1 MAKKFAVFLV
11 ALLLANF
18 FNPAFSSQETIRS
31 RAESHFSALGWT
43 DDPSLPAPVER
54 KAIAIPGGDETFPAM
69 TPTGDA
75 GIVAVYPE
83 LEGLGKLDYSE
94 LDANLLSVLTR
105 MSDCFK
111 NREIVSSVC
120 DPGRSFLA
128 PVNTFRLKKLPSV
141 QSVRFAQPVMEHTA
155 ASESPGSAGVSDTAA
170 TAATATAAPGAAAET
185 SSTTSATIT
194 PPIPSIAT
202 CRFRLMCTDGSDG
215 KSVPLFVTVRASRQG
230 TSWFISDITFDG
242 KTYAKLAVQN

>member
-18 FNPAFSSQETIRS
+18 FNPVFSFQETIRS
-31 RAESHFSALGWT
+31 RAESHFSSLGWT
-43 DDPSLPAPVER
+43 DDPSLAAPVER

-75 GIVAVYPE
+75 GIVSVYPE

-94 LDANLLSVLTR
+94 LDPNLLSVLTR
-105 MSDCFK
+105 MSDSFK

-141 QSVRFAQPVMEHTA
+141 QSVRFARPVMERTATAESSESTA
-155 ASESPGSAGVSDTAA
+155 AADAATTAA
-170 TAATATAAPGAAAET
+170 TAET
-185 SSTTSATIT
+185 ESTTSAPAT
-194 PPIPSIAT
+194 PTVPSSAT
-202 CRFRLMCTDGSDG
+202 CRFRLMCADGSGG
-215 KSVPLFVTVRASRQG
+215 KPMPLFVSVRVSRQG
-230 TSWFISDITFDG
+230 SSWFISDITFDG
-242 KTYAKLAVQN
+242 KTYAELAVQN